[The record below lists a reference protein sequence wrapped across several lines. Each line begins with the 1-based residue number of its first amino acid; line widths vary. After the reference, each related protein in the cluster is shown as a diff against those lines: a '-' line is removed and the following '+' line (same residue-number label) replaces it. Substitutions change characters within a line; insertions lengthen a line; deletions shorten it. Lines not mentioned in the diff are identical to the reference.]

1 MLEEILLSYR
11 HQIKDIIFLRSRSTE
26 VILYKSAFFVT
37 FLSELIERKE
47 ISELG
52 DKELLFQQNIE
63 LLKTVTLI
71 FSILYMLS
79 TPIRERLMHFCN

>member
-11 HQIKDIIFLRSRSTE
+11 HQMVDIIFLRSRSTE
-26 VILYKSAFFVT
+26 VILHKSAFFVR
-37 FLSELIERKE
+37 FLSELVEGKE

-63 LLKTVTLI
+63 LLQ
-71 FSILYMLS
+71 MDA
-79 TPIRERLMHFCN
+79 P

>member
-11 HQIKDIIFLRSRSTE
+11 HKMVDNNFLRSRSTE
-26 VILYKSAFFVT
+26 VILYKSAFYVT
-37 FLSELIERKE
+37 FLSELVERKE

-63 LLKTVTLI
+63 FLKMVTLI

-79 TPIRERLMHFCN
+79 TPIRERLVH